1 MLRFIL
7 LNYFKPITV
16 LNKKIKKKTSVAS
29 EILGQQQAPA
39 MQKSFTQSIQWRT
52 YVKRSSTT
60 AKSLP

>member
-7 LNYFKPITV
+7 LNYFKPIT
-16 LNKKIKKKTSVAS
+16 LLNEKNKKPSVAS

-52 YVKRSSTT
+52 YVKRSSTM